1 MCERDAELIL
11 SDKIQLGQFV
21 YVEGFDS
28 GKPVPVVRGLKV
40 VPKRREC
47 VGEPVDLIGSE
58 VLLVGK
64 KDKKKGLR
72 RVSLGDNNGNEVVEM
87 RRLSLDSSR
96 KGWDKNLF
104 GKYGGG
110 GGGGGRPGSSHSAA
124 SVSS

>member
-21 YVEGFDS
+21 YVEGFDG

-58 VLLVGK
+58 VLVEK
-64 KDKKKGLR
+64 KKEKKGLR
-72 RVSLGDNNGNEVVEM
+72 RVSLGDNNGNGVVEM

-96 KGWDKNLF
+96 KGWDKNLV
-104 GKYGGG
+104 GKY
-110 GGGGGRPGSSHSAA
+110 GGGRPGSSHSAA

>member
-47 VGEPVDLIGSE
+47 VGQPVDLIGSE
-58 VLLVGK
+58 VLLGGK
-64 KDKKKGLR
+64 KEKKKGLR
-72 RVSLGDNNGNEVVEM
+72 RVSLGDNNNGNEVVEM

-96 KGWDKNLF
+96 KGWDKNLL

-110 GGGGGRPGSSHSAA
+110 ARPGSSHSAA